1 MLWIRTHAR
10 QYKDIFFVTHSM
22 GGLLV
27 RDACARLALSSDVHD
42 LALFS
47 KIKHCFL
54 IASPVGGAVWAKRF
68 AKIPLLCKLNSHLA
82 YLSQEDQYLSRFP
95 TYEDAIEKSKV
106 RGGGRPKFSIF
117 TGTCDRVVQEILES
131 ALTEDDT
138 YEGPVPGTHAS
149 LKSALTPNSTL
160 VKRIVQIV
168 SDYSRREVVAPRL
181 STPAIS
187 STTNTAA
194 AAVAENTALGG
205 KPIILISCSAH
216 KRTDLE
222 VLHPKKGGVLSA
234 IANGEIALRAIQT
247 RAQIMGL
254 LQSGKIDGTEYK
266 EGNRAGRPENRA
278 LILGP
283 DFGGAINE
291 PRYLPAYW
299 RYSGRTYLATKDEW
313 VAFSNSPTFGRA
325 SHQAS
330 RRHLDYPMV
339 TDRNWVPARS
349 ILTSTLDGYSPVR
362 LTVNDLERSG
372 RVGPLLNLHQK
383 ILPKRMLAS
392 LYPDTLRTESSLPC
406 EWTSSNEPSAR
417 CSTEQVCQT
426 AACSKGR
433 SFGSAKA

>member
-1 MLWIRTHAR
+1 
-10 QYKDIFFVTHSM
+10 
-22 GGLLV
+22 
-27 RDACARLALSSDVHD
+27 
-42 LALFS
+42 
-47 KIKHCFL
+47 L

-313 VAFSNSPTFGRA
+313 VAFSNSPD
-325 SHQAS
+325 
-330 RRHLDYPMV
+330 HLRPSILIMSGLYGLIPFDEHIQNYDCHV
-339 TDRNWVPARS
+339 TDTELGSSRS
-349 ILTSTLDGYSPVR
+349 ILTFWGSTMTDILLSHCER
-362 LTVNDLERSG
+362 LESSG
-372 RVGPLLNLHQK
+372 TRVGPIIDLLSEKSYQSAIDWKRIQTRYPTLHRVFEKKADREALVNLG
-383 ILPKRMLAS
+383 
-392 LYPDTLRTESSLPC
+392 TFLRTLLRDPAKSFQLVPDQFIDDPSFIEPDRIAFESEIGASPL
-406 EWTSSNEPSAR
+406 SVAR
-417 CSTEQVCQT
+417 
-426 AACSKGR
+426 G
-433 SFGSAKA
+433 